1 LKSFSDAL
9 LITWDVLTHYIP
21 SLKSDMDLHK
31 MQQLTLFPTDHN
43 PPVEYIPNFLG
54 TTAAN
59 ELYNHCLNLDWQQN
73 TIKIMGKTI
82 PVPHLECTY
91 GDAGCDYLYSNSVLL
106 KPLPWTDAL
115 LGLRSRLSFETGY
128 QFNIVIC
135 NRYRS
140 ERDSIG
146 WHADKEPSMGV
157 KPAIASISLGQER
170 KFQMRSNDG
179 GSITDFW
186 LEHGSLLL
194 MKPGCQENWVH
205 QLPKTSRALK
215 ERINLTFRPHING
228 A

>member
-1 LKSFSDAL
+1 
-9 LITWDVLTHYIP
+9 
-21 SLKSDMDLHK
+21 
-31 MQQLTLFPTDHN
+31 MQQLTLFPN
-43 PPVEYIPNFLG
+43 EKNLPPVEYIPNFLSSIE
-54 TTAAN
+54 AS
-59 ELYNHCLNLDWQQN
+59 ELYKHCQQLAWEQN
-73 TIKIMGKTI
+73 NIRLMGKTM
-82 PVPHLECTY
+82 PVPRLECMY
-91 GDAGCDYLYSNSVLL
+91 GDEGCNYLYSNSVLL
-106 KPLPWTDAL
+106 KPLPWTSPL
-115 LGLRSRLSFETGY
+115 SELRSRLSFETGH

-140 ERDSIG
+140 GLDSIG

-170 KFQMRSNDG
+170 KFQMRPNDG
-179 GSITDFW
+179 GKPVDFW

-228 A
+228 TSS